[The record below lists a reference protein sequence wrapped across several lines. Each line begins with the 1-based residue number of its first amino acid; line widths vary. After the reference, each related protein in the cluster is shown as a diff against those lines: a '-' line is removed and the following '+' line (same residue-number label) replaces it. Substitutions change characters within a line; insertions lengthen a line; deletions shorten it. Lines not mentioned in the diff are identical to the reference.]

1 LLSSI
6 SIAEREGGPE
16 GIAVDHPLEGTG
28 LGWQYGTAVPRKK
41 IRYALI
47 RDGRVEP
54 AAEPGLV
61 WSVFST
67 TFDVDLQIS
76 RILYDRFISRSAGCD
91 RAFASG
97 SPAPDRPAKD
107 RQFRVHGS
115 DTAL

>member
-1 LLSSI
+1 M
-6 SIAEREGGPE
+6 
-16 GIAVDHPLEGTG
+16 D
-28 LGWQYGTAVPRKK
+28 GWNLR
-41 IRYALI
+41 LN
-47 RDGRVEP
+47 P
-54 AAEPGLV
+54 A
-61 WSVFST
+61 WSGAYFQQR
-67 TFDVDLQIS
+67 FDVDLQIS